1 MRASARNSV
10 ILSVMAALLFFSVT
24 PAEALSRPSTLTAT
38 GIFKSVNKE
47 RKPPVIVLNVNNA
60 EASAPLHPSCVFLD
74 SLGKEISKDAFVEKY
89 LKQVI
94 TVELYENSGEVFLCR
109 VGS

>member
-1 MRASARNSV
+1 MKATLRNSV
-10 ILSVMAALLFFSVT
+10 IASVMAAVLFFSVT
-24 PAEALSRPSTLTAT
+24 PLDALSRPSTLVAT
-38 GIFKSVNKE
+38 GVFKSINKE

-74 SLGKEISKDAFVEKY
+74 SAGQEISKDAFVERY

-94 TVELYENSGEVFLCR
+94 SVELYENSGEVFLCR